1 MSGQMKNIFV
11 FIVKTQ
17 RRNYVERKAWL
28 LNNITM

>member
-17 RRNYVERKAWL
+17 RRNYVESKSVAVE
-28 LNNITM
+28 